1 MRFAAFL
8 FAVVMVVS
16 SAFAVVPTTMTY
28 QAIFT
33 DLEGNVMPDG
43 VYEIG
48 FHIFSSAIGG
58 PPVWSEW
65 QDVTV
70 TDGVF
75 EVTLG
80 TIFALDPSD
89 FLDPEGD
96 GLWMSLEY
104 NDTWMHPRQFISSVP
119 FAFISCW
126 ADSART
132 AGSLGGYTVEV
143 VDSLVQVFDDR
154 LDDAEACLDTVK
166 SQIDSVRAGLIG
178 EGAGFALNS
187 NRSTDD
193 PENGIELE
201 MNELVDIGVPVSVNL
216 DVPSAMVITAAAR
229 KEQDFEICDASEFVC
244 RIEVE
249 TQDEGEVVYASLDL
263 TMSAG
268 SDIMISAITPQLD
281 PDDYLVILYVRA
293 LGGDCSIVEYEV
305 AVSYQGPLQ
314 QPIMQSSRSQAQPRR

>member
-1 MRFAAFL
+1 MKFAAFL

-126 ADSART
+126 ADSSRKAALADSANQAAHAYMSDNSTLHGGFTIAQVISFLTIGRFEQTDATDIALQADVQVTRSSNTFTLTRESVVYYYATTSGLADPTICCGRGDILAKIVNT
-132 AGSLGGYTVEV
+132 ANSQV
-143 VDSLVQVFDDR
+143 VD
-154 LDDAEACLDTVK
+154 
-166 SQIDSVRAGLIG
+166 
-178 EGAGFALNS
+178 
-187 NRSTDD
+187 
-193 PENGIELE
+193 
-201 MNELVDIGVPVSVNL
+201 
-216 DVPSAMVITAAAR
+216 
-229 KEQDFEICDASEFVC
+229 
-244 RIEVE
+244 
-249 TQDEGEVVYASLDL
+249 
-263 TMSAG
+263 
-268 SDIMISAITPQLD
+268 
-281 PDDYLVILYVRA
+281 
-293 LGGDCSIVEYEV
+293 
-305 AVSYQGPLQ
+305 
-314 QPIMQSSRSQAQPRR
+314 QSSRVASANPGSLSAVAFSVILQPGTYRIDADIINTMAVTYESIEFGAFYQGD